1 MFFEQFY
8 IIKWTIINWL
18 NCSNKFIF
26 EQEKIYILITKNYCV
41 TKAFLALDA
50 LSHFLFVP
58 IATFFAS
65 NGALQ
70 YFSLIDIS
78 MMCLQM

>member
-1 MFFEQFY
+1 M
-8 IIKWTIINWL
+8 
-18 NCSNKFIF
+18 
-26 EQEKIYILITKNYCV
+26 TKNYCV